1 MIYVLATPLF
11 KDTKLK
17 RAKTSERKFTTATR
31 PFSDLADSPKIKT
44 GRKRIK
50 WLINAIGTKS
60 LTQYAWV
67 LFAHIAASRA
77 REKPP
82 RLHAQRQGRPNK
94 SLRRGLALPLRLPVP
109 AAAGLE

>member
-1 MIYVLATPLF
+1 MYSAL
-11 KDTKLK
+11 KTKLK

-31 PFSDLADSPKIKT
+31 PFSDLATRQKSKSE
-44 GRKRIK
+44 KRIK